1 MCQVPSERALDVSKR
16 ALKALTRQGG
26 QLHVLPAH
34 RASVWSVKKPRILF
48 PSPLSCGCRAFS
60 LQAHIC
66 PGATDLAEPLRLP
79 RILGAF
85 VKTAAEAK
93 SQGGW
98 AALREGLSGKTVAWD
113 LASHAGPSI
122 AMVVAGGSG
131 PVSLQSRP
139 LAWLG
144 VKGKTLEPLSAP
156 PFFMVQKRVSRH
168 CTPVATPSRTQP
180 AARQRRNSGTFP
192 PPGCLVTRSSVS
204 SSRGGGLAGGTREG
218 ASGDS
223 VCCWECNEYI

>member
-1 MCQVPSERALDVSKR
+1 MSKR

-113 LASHAGPSI
+113 LASHAGPSV

-156 PFFMVQKRVSRH
+156 PIFYGPKEGITALH
-168 CTPVATPSRTQP
+168 PSSHPEQN
-180 AARQRRNSGTFP
+180 AARRAPAEELWNLPSAWLPGYKIICLEFPRRGL
-192 PPGCLVTRSSVS
+192 GWGDA
-204 SSRGGGLAGGTREG
+204 GGGVGR
-218 ASGDS
+218 
-223 VCCWECNEYI
+223 